1 MRMRHANLWLALI
14 LILPAAGC
22 KEESEA
28 KAQDSR
34 AITLPELTPSEAGDA
49 APDAAAAQAATQS
62 GSGVSGPKPGATDEH
77 GRDLGL
83 VVLNEANK
91 SFLENNERMPRNF
104 QELLDAG
111 LISVMPNP
119 PSGKYYDLDPAAK
132 KIVLRDK

>member
-34 AITLPELTPSEAGDA
+34 AITLPELTP
-49 APDAAAAQAATQS
+49 
-62 GSGVSGPKPGATDEH
+62 SGVSGPKPGATDEH